1 VLIIYDNDKKENK
14 TDLSE
19 YLEGKVQDLEFSQ
32 DGKIIAI
39 IYQGAQD
46 PEPVTLLNLDS
57 PKDPHFLI
65 ATGAVQL
72 F

>member
-1 VLIIYDNDKKENK
+1 M

-46 PEPVTLLNLDS
+46 PEPVTLLNLD
-57 PKDPHFLI
+57 KL
-65 ATGAVQL
+65 
-72 F
+72 